1 MSGSVPVKRPLAD
14 VQAAGAVVTRRGG
27 QVLLVHRPRYDDWSF
42 PKGKLDRGEHVT
54 AAAVREVVEE
64 TGVDIRLGPPLR
76 SQRYA
81 AGNRMKAVHYWMGRA
96 VGDDDVSAYRPN
108 AEIDDVAWVSHDDAM
123 TLLTYPYDR
132 ETLRESVGRRKKT
145 HAFVVLRHGAARAR
159 GSWRGDDRERP
170 LLKAGTLQAQRAVPL
185 LAAYD
190 VTLLASSSSLRC
202 VATLQP
208 YADVSARKILEYD
221 GLSEEGATAESVLE
235 IIEELREHKEGVVL
249 CTHRP
254 VLPSIFDVL
263 KLPDAK
269 LDPGGMLVVHH
280 RKGKVVA
287 TERHSIG

>member
-1 MSGSVPVKRPLAD
+1 MSGTSPLKRPLAD

-42 PKGKLDRGEHVT
+42 PKGKLDRGEHIT
-54 AAAVREVVEE
+54 AAAVREVAEE

-81 AGNRMKAVHYWMGRA
+81 AGNRMKAVHYWIGRA
-96 VGDDDVSAYRPN
+96 VGDDDVSSYRPN
-108 AEIDDVAWVSHDDAM
+108 AEIDGVAWVSYDDAM
-123 TLLTYPYDR
+123 GMLTYPYDR
-132 ETLRESVGRRKKT
+132 ETLREAKAFRKKT
-145 HAFVVLRHGAARAR
+145 HAFVVLRHGDARAR
-159 GSWRGDDRERP
+159 GGWRRDDRERP
-170 LLKAGTLQAQRAVPL
+170 LLKAGTLQAQRVVPV

-208 YADVSARKILEYD
+208 YADVSARKLLEYD
-221 GLSEEGATAESVLE
+221 GLSEETATVDTVLE
-235 IIEELREHKEGVVL
+235 IIGELRDHKEGVVV

-254 VLPSIFDVL
+254 VLPPAFDALGV
-263 KLPDAK
+263 PDVK

-280 RKGKVVA
+280 RKGKVLAV
-287 TERHSIG
+287 ERHAVH